1 MQTIRQRLEEL
12 AESRLASSGQ
22 DQEHLDKKI
31 SDDIVANFLDDYDK
45 KKHIEVSD
53 VKLCETPHDELE
65 HLLEQESSSV
75 GMTLLVLMVILCL
88 TGVQVLLLQN
98 ISLIVIPFF
107 VSVNVAL
114 LLIGYL
120 AAEYRH
126 IERLEKNKRTL
137 KLTDE
142 IVQDFYEFTED
153 LKKESRVTEES
164 GSTQHSHVSAQ
175 PVAAQSEETNKAA

>member
-12 AESRLASSGQ
+12 AESRLASNSEEQ
-22 DQEHLDKKI
+22 KLLDKKV
-31 SDDIVANFLDDYDK
+31 SNDIVASFLDDYDK

-65 HLLEQESSSV
+65 HLLEQESSSI

-98 ISLIVIPFF
+98 MSLIVIPFF

-153 LKKESRVTEES
+153 LKKESRVTGES
-164 GSTQHSHVSAQ
+164 ESTHNIHTSTQ
-175 PVAAQSEETNKAA
+175 PVAEQSEETNKAA